1 MSNNFRRNLI
11 FVGICFGVLVVY
23 WGLGSHDDGNW
34 FKGVAASQL
43 RKSRQVT
50 QMLSDLLASVEA
62 EKNAILAGSD
72 AESGEFAAKA
82 KAFSEKVEQGR
93 LELLSVSKND
103 LTGAETKLIDEF
115 TVAWGEFLS
124 IDKELL
130 GQAVLN
136 TNLKAYR
143 ISASE
148 AVQSFKDFEAAIRQ
162 TVRSSGQSDTIG
174 QLAEQ
179 GLLALGMTAR
189 ILAMQAP
196 HIAEASDARMDEM
209 EREMAISAKAA
220 QDALDAMGK
229 MVTGQS
235 LESFQAAL
243 QAFQTFDAVNTEVV
257 RLSRINS
264 NVKALALSMGQ
275 KRRVT
280 ARCEELLET
289 LRGMIDTRLSKATR

>member
-1 MSNNFRRNLI
+1 
-11 FVGICFGVLVVY
+11 
-23 WGLGSHDDGNW
+23 
-34 FKGVAASQL
+34 
-43 RKSRQVT
+43 
-50 QMLSDLLASVEA
+50 
-62 EKNAILAGSD
+62 
-72 AESGEFAAKA
+72 
-82 KAFSEKVEQGR
+82 
-93 LELLSVSKND
+93 
-103 LTGAETKLIDEF
+103 
-115 TVAWGEFLS
+115 
-124 IDKELL
+124 
-130 GQAVLN
+130 
-136 TNLKAYR
+136 
-143 ISASE
+143 
-148 AVQSFKDFEAAIRQ
+148 
-162 TVRSSGQSDTIG
+162 
-174 QLAEQ
+174 
-179 GLLALGMTAR
+179 
-189 ILAMQAP
+189 MQAP